1 MNVQNIGGTPG
12 RHEKQMRIGSSITV
26 DGKSQVLGP
35 GEYGSILFEYTFT
48 STGTFTFGFGI
59 LAGLVLVSEP
69 EPDPEPKT
77 PSGIPGFPV
86 ESLVLSIILAS
97 VFLWMIRK
105 NN

>member
-1 MNVQNIGGTPG
+1 LNVQNIGGTPG
-12 RHEKQMRIGSSITV
+12 RPETQMRIGSSITV
-26 DGKSQVLGP
+26 DGESQVLGP

-48 STGTFTFGFGI
+48 STGTFTVGFSI

-69 EPDPEPKT
+69 EPKT
-77 PSGIPGFPV
+77 PGGIPGFPV